1 MFTDRKSPAG
11 LLKCLGLATAAV
23 TLVAG
28 PAAAQD
34 VLRVALTDE
43 PPHLDVHVTTAGL
56 TSVVN
61 MHITET
67 PYTFSANGQ
76 PVPLLIESET
86 ISEDGKTVVMTLR
99 EGVTFHDGSDMTA
112 EDVVASLDRWGTYGG
127 RGKILYDKLDSVE
140 ATGEHEVTLQFN
152 AVYGPWKNLLAFNN
166 GGPAILPAE
175 IVAEASGEPLEPE
188 QIIGTG
194 PYRFSEWRPNRYI
207 EVVAFEDYDQP
218 PGEADGY
225 AGQRDIEFDTI
236 RFVAVPDIGTRVSG
250 VQAGDYHY
258 AERIPGDLF
267 AELDEDERVKTVRH
281 GTPQALLV
289 FFNSTDGIFAE
300 NYALRRA
307 IVRASG
313 PAEAMAI
320 AVGPEELW
328 SATLNVYQD
337 GHFWAT
343 GTEEPATGAPEEA
356 MGIAEEAGYG
366 GEPIRF
372 MAASSYPLHYDVAQV
387 LDQQLKNAGFNID
400 FQVYDWP
407 TLVERRGQSDLWD
420 MFITTHGAMPD
431 PVLYTF
437 MNDNYP
443 GWWVSPEKEALEAEF
458 TATADTE
465 ERMRIWS
472 EIQALMHEQVP
483 VLKPGDAYLFD
494 IASPELDGL
503 GDRMDLF
510 WPVFWNV
517 KAD

>member
-1 MFTDRKSPAG
+1 
-11 LLKCLGLATAAV
+11 
-23 TLVAG
+23 
-28 PAAAQD
+28 
-34 VLRVALTDE
+34 
-43 PPHLDVHVTTAGL
+43 
-56 TSVVN
+56 
-61 MHITET
+61 
-67 PYTFSANGQ
+67 
-76 PVPLLIESET
+76 
-86 ISEDGKTVVMTLR
+86 
-99 EGVTFHDGSDMTA
+99 
-112 EDVVASLDRWGTYGG
+112 
-127 RGKILYDKLDSVE
+127 
-140 ATGEHEVTLQFN
+140 
-152 AVYGPWKNLLAFNN
+152 
-166 GGPAILPAE
+166 
-175 IVAEASGEPLEPE
+175 VAEASGEPLEPE

-267 AELDEDERVKTVRH
+267 AELDGDERVKTVRH

-343 GTEEPATGAPEEA
+343 GTEEPATGSPEEA
-356 MGIAEEAGYG
+356 MSIAEEAGYG

-372 MAASSYPLHYDVAQV
+372 MAATSYPLHYDVAQV

-407 TLVERRGQSDLWD
+407 TLVERRGQADLWD

-465 ERMRIWS
+465 ERMRIWG

-503 GDRMDLF
+503 GDQMTLF